1 MTDLDHRGR
10 PRVAVTGV
18 GLHTPAGAGLAANWA
33 TMLAGRSAARPITA
47 FDASALAV
55 RFGCEVRDFDPTVYL
70 GPKESRRVDRGSQ
83 LGFAAA
89 VDALADAGDPGA
101 DPARCAV
108 VAGTGVGGMATLE
121 QQLEIYRSK
130 GPDRVSP
137 FFVPMMM
144 PNSTAGLIGIHL
156 GWNGPMLCIATA
168 CAASANAIGEG
179 TRLMRDE
186 TVDVVIAGGTE
197 ASLIAPAIAA
207 FARMGA
213 LSKRNED
220 PEHASRPFDADRDG
234 FVMGEGAAFLVLER
248 YDRAIARGARI
259 YGEVAGYGVN
269 SDAFHI
275 TAPSEGGAGA
285 AACMQLALADAEIS
299 ADAIGHVNAHGTSTE
314 LNDAAESEAIRK
326 VFGDTSPPVTAT
338 KGVTGHLIGAAGAIE
353 AIIAL
358 QAGREGLVP
367 PVANHERLGDDIAP
381 IDVVAGAPRAIERA
395 PVLSNSFG
403 FGGHNATLVLVPHD

>member
-1 MTDLDHRGR
+1 MTALDHRGR

-18 GLHTPAGAGLAANWA
+18 GLHTPAGAGLAENWT
-33 TMLAGRSAARPITA
+33 TMLAGASAARPITA
-47 FDASALAV
+47 FDASKLAV
-55 RFGCEVRDFDPTVYL
+55 TFACEIRDFDPSVYL

-89 VDALADAGDPGA
+89 MDALADGGDPGA

-108 VAGTGVGGMATLE
+108 VAGTGIGGLATLE
-121 QQLEIYRSK
+121 QQLELYWEK

-156 GWNGPMLCIATA
+156 GWSGPMLCIATA

-179 TRLMRDE
+179 TRLIRDE
-186 TVDVVIAGGTE
+186 TVDVAIAGGTE

-213 LSKRNED
+213 LSKRNDD
-220 PEHASRPFDADRDG
+220 PAHASRPFDADRDG
-234 FVMGEGAAFLVLER
+234 FVIGEGAAFLLLER
-248 YDRAIARGARI
+248 YDRAAARGAHI

-269 SDAFHI
+269 SDAFHM

-285 AACMQLALADAEIS
+285 AACMQLALADADLAPE
-299 ADAIGHVNAHGTSTE
+299 AVGHVNAHGTSTP
-314 LNDAAESEAIRK
+314 LNDAAESQAIRK
-326 VFGDTSPPVTAT
+326 VFGDVGPPVTAT

-367 PVANHERLGDDIAP
+367 PVANHERLGDDVAA
-381 IDVVAGAPRAIERA
+381 IDVVSGSPRAIERA

>member
-1 MTDLDHRGR
+1 MTTVDHRGR

-18 GLHTPAGAGLAANWA
+18 GLHTPAGAGLDANWA
-33 TMLAGRSAARPITA
+33 AMLAGASAGRTITS
-47 FDASALAV
+47 FDVSALAV
-55 RFGCEVRDFDPTVYL
+55 KFACQVHDFDPTAYL

-83 LGFAAA
+83 FGFAAA
-89 VDALADAGDPGA
+89 ADALADAGDPGA

-108 VAGTGVGGMATLE
+108 VAGTGIGGLVTLE
-121 QQLEIYRSK
+121 QQIEVYQNK

-156 GWNGPMLCIATA
+156 GWSGPMLCIATA

-179 TRLMRDE
+179 TRLIRDE

-197 ASLIAPAIAA
+197 ASIIATSIAA

-213 LSKRNED
+213 LSKRNDD
-220 PEHASRPFDADRDG
+220 PAHASRPFDADRDG
-234 FVMGEGAAFLVLER
+234 FVMGEGAAFVVLER
-248 YDRAIARGARI
+248 LDRAEARGARI
-259 YGEVAGYGVN
+259 YGELAGYGVN

-285 AACMQLALADAEIS
+285 AACMQLALGDANLT
-299 ADAIGHVNAHGTSTE
+299 ADAIGHVNAHGTSTQ
-314 LNDAAESEAIRK
+314 LNDAAESAAIRK
-326 VFGDTSPPVTAT
+326 VFGDAGPPVTAT

-358 QAGREGLVP
+358 HAAREGVVP
-367 PVANHERLGDDIAP
+367 PVANFERLGDDVAP
-381 IDVVAGAPRAIERA
+381 IDLVHGAPRTIERA

-403 FGGHNATLVLVPHD
+403 FGGHNASLVLTPGP

>member
-1 MTDLDHRGR
+1 MSTLDHRGR

-18 GLHTPAGAGLAANWA
+18 GLHTPAGAGLDANWA
-33 TMLAGRSAARPITA
+33 AMLAGASAGRTITS
-47 FDASALAV
+47 FDVSALAV
-55 RFGCEVRDFDPTVYL
+55 RFACQVHDFDPTAYL

-83 LGFAAA
+83 FGFAAA
-89 VDALADAGDPGA
+89 ADALADAGDPGA

-108 VAGTGVGGMATLE
+108 VAGTGIGGLVTLE
-121 QQLEIYRSK
+121 QQIAVYQNK

-156 GWNGPMLCIATA
+156 GWSGPMLCIATA

-179 TRLMRDE
+179 TRLIRDE

-197 ASLIAPAIAA
+197 ASIIATSIAA
-207 FARMGA
+207 FARRGA
-213 LSKRNED
+213 LSKRNDD
-220 PEHASRPFDADRDG
+220 PAHASRPFDADRDG
-234 FVMGEGAAFLVLER
+234 FVMGEGAAFVVLER
-248 YDRAIARGARI
+248 LDRATARGARI
-259 YGEVAGYGVN
+259 YGELAGYGVN

-285 AACMQLALADAEIS
+285 AACMQLALADADLP
-299 ADAIGHVNAHGTSTE
+299 ADAIGHVNAHGTSTQ
-314 LNDAAESEAIRK
+314 LNDAAESAAIRK
-326 VFGDTSPPVTAT
+326 VFGDAGPPVTAT

-358 QAGREGLVP
+358 HSAREGVVP
-367 PVANHERLGDDIAP
+367 PVANFERPGDDIAA
-381 IDVVAGAPRAIERA
+381 IDIVHGAARTIERA

-403 FGGHNATLVLVPHD
+403 FGGHNATLVLVPHE